1 MSNNYISQDFDIN
14 NPEFVSVIDD
24 LPLWS
29 APFGIKLLDMVILKP
44 NIKALDIGCGA
55 GFPLIELA
63 QRLGST
69 SEVYGIDIWDK
80 ALERAKLKSKV
91 WNISNVKLIQGA
103 AENLP
108 FDDNYF
114 DLIISNNG
122 INNVEDIEK
131 VLSECHRTSKNDA
144 RLLFSMN
151 LEETMIEFYNVFKEI
166 LSKNNLKDEADK
178 VSKHIYEKRKP
189 VNIIESYLKNS
200 GYNIFRIEYDNFY
213 LRYLNGTVMLNH
225 FLIRVGFLKSW
236 KEILKPE
243 VADNIFGQIESKL
256 NIIAKKKGEIKLSVP
271 FAVFDCKKR

>member
-14 NPEFVSVIDD
+14 NQEFVSVIDD

-44 NIKALDIGCGA
+44 NIRALDIGCGA

-91 WNISNVKLIQGA
+91 WNISNVKLIHGA

-108 FDDNYF
+108 FNDNYF

-122 INNVEDIEK
+122 INNVENIEK
-131 VLSECHRTSKNDA
+131 VLCECHRTSKNDA

-166 LSKNNLKDEADK
+166 LSKNNLKDEADR

-200 GYNIFRIEYDNFY
+200 GYDISRIEYDNFY

-243 VADNIFGQIESKL
+243 DADNIFGQIESKL
-256 NIIAKKKGEIKLSVP
+256 NIIAKQKGEIKLSVP
-271 FAVFDCKKR
+271 FAVFDCRKM